1 MGRKKYGTKVKR
13 TYNLYKRR
21 KSPLRKALE
30 AIGMIILV
38 GGLGF
43 LGYAAAPPVIEFF
56 KNGMGAAETSSL
68 EWKPEVTAPA
78 ETDSVDSTTT
88 APSDTS
94 EDNTEVQPE
103 AMAINAVLAPD
114 TALESSAALA
124 SFVNS
129 AKKKGYNYVVLEMK
143 NQTGYVRYKSN
154 LSKIKD
160 TDVVTGAMTLAEINA
175 IFEEADMK
183 IIARMSTIKDSV
195 GPKVITDGAVRFADD
210 SYAWL
215 DGRVE
220 NGGKQ
225 WLDPFRAPTSDYLGS
240 IITELCRAGI
250 TDIILENTYFPQYN
264 SYDYTILDQGFFAD
278 DRYKALSAIITNG
291 NDSAEKSGG
300 KVYAKAS
307 LYDLLMSYD
316 GYVGTAEFIKD
327 LKFPVSIPIV
337 LEFTK
342 SDFGEELKTGE
353 SSSVKLPADSAELV
367 KTLYSQAK
375 RYTRNLEIIP
385 LINTKGLSKK
395 EIENIKTVLEEL
407 NYENYLIN

>member
-56 KNGMGAAETSSL
+56 KNGMGTAETSSL

-129 AKKKGYNYVVLEMK
+129 ANKKGYNYVVLEMK

-250 TDIILENTYFPQYN
+250 TDIILENTYFPEYN
-264 SYDYTILDQGFFAD
+264 NYDYTILDQGFFAD

-291 NDSAEKSGG
+291 NDFADKSGG
-300 KVYAKAS
+300 SVYAKAS

-327 LKFPVSIPIV
+327 LKFPVSIPVV

-342 SDFGEELKTGE
+342 ADFGEELKTGD

-395 EIENIKTVLEEL
+395 EIESIKTVLEEL
-407 NYENYLIN
+407 EYENYMIN

>member
-250 TDIILENTYFPQYN
+250 TDIILENTYFPEYN
-264 SYDYTILDQGFFAD
+264 NYDYTILDQGFFAD

-291 NDSAEKSGG
+291 NDFADKSGG

-327 LKFPVSIPIV
+327 LKFPVSIPVV

-342 SDFGEELKTGE
+342 ADFGEELKTGD

-395 EIENIKTVLEEL
+395 EIESIKTVLEQLE
-407 NYENYLIN
+407 YENYMIN

>member
-250 TDIILENTYFPQYN
+250 TDIILENTYFPEYN
-264 SYDYTILDQGFFAD
+264 NYDYTILDQGFFAD

-291 NDSAEKSGG
+291 NDFADKSGG
-300 KVYAKAS
+300 KVYAKAR

-327 LKFPVSIPIV
+327 LKFPVSIPVV

-342 SDFGEELKTGE
+342 ADFGEELKTGD

-395 EIENIKTVLEEL
+395 EIESIKTVLEEL
-407 NYENYLIN
+407 EYENYMIN